1 MKRTN
6 AKVLGLGLEER
17 IFCDFAGFASST
29 WCGCGLLAGTGLG
42 FGGLVIEARM
52 N

>member
-17 IFCDFAGFASST
+17 VFCDFCGFASST
-29 WCGCGLLAGTGLG
+29 GCGCGLLAGTGLG
-42 FGGLVIEARM
+42 FGRLVIETRM